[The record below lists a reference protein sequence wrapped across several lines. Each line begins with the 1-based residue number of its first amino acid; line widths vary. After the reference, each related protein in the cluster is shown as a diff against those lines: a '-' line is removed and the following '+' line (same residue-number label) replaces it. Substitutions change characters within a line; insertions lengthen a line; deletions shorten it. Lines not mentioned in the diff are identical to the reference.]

1 MEGLLTPTE
10 LLRTAF
16 ANGAVGFTLRTGL
29 HPVIYSAKGAQTYD
43 TQPSTSEDLEEILR
57 QLTSSREMRQ
67 FRATGVI
74 HFKSVFEDR
83 VPLLGGAKLEG
94 DDIRIELRKMARDS
108 NS

>member
-1 MEGLLTPTE
+1 MEALLTLTE

-29 HPVIYSAKGAQTYD
+29 HPVIYSAKGVQMYD

-74 HFKSVFEDR
+74 HFKSVFDAR

-94 DDIRIELRKMARDS
+94 DDTRIELRKIAA
-108 NS
+108 